1 MNTAEMWLA
10 VQKDGGIYYSKD
22 ADAFYSQELGLVETD
37 NINDKIDLRDFPSF
51 EDLMRSEWGKVI
63 IMNREEI
70 YEKYGVI
77 AVNDWGGRI

>member
-10 VQKDGGIYYSKD
+10 AQKDGGTYYSKD
-22 ADAFYSQELGLVETD
+22 VEGLYSKKFGLVETN

-51 EDLMRSEWGKVI
+51 EDLMISEWEKVI